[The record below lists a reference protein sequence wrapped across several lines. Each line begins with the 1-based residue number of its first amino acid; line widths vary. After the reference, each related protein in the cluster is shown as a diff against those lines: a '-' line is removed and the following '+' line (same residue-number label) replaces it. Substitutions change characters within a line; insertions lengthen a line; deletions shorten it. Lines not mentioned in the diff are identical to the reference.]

1 MSNELGKD
9 WRGKLLEFDDRPFAA
24 ASIGQVHLGKLQD
37 GRPVAIKIQYP
48 GVAQGIDSDI
58 DNLMAVLNVWNAIPE
73 GIFIEKVVEVAK
85 RELSWEVDYI
95 REAECA
101 KRFQRLLGDNPDYY
115 IPEVVGMTHTK
126 FQFIFPIVL
135 FLA

>member
-1 MSNELGKD
+1 MSSELGSD
-9 WRGKLLEFDDRPFAA
+9 WNNKLLEFEDRPFAA

-48 GVAQGIDSDI
+48 GVAQGIESDI

-73 GIFIEKVVEVAK
+73 GIFIDKIVEVAK
-85 RELSWEVDYI
+85 RELSWEVDYY

-101 KRFQRLLGDNPDYY
+101 KRFKKLLDDHPDYY
-115 IPEVVGMTHTK
+115 IPEVIGK
-126 FQFIFPIVL
+126 ISENILQF
-135 FLA
+135 